1 MDYMNERQK
10 TKIKELEK
18 DFKLTREELVS
29 LAYISYKTWN
39 DYTTEKKACDS
50 LVNVLGMF
58 LLSITSNKGKEIV
71 SKASFAYNGYVELY
85 NQFGGNAYWLAYHFY
100 CELLNRMYNLNSNKM
115 EVKSKEPQG
124 FDYEF

>member
-1 MDYMNERQK
+1 MNYLNEKQK
-10 TKIKELEK
+10 EKIEDLEK

-58 LLSITSNKGKEIV
+58 LLKITNNKGKEIV
-71 SKASFAYNGYVELY
+71 LRVSAAYNVYLDMY

-100 CELLNRMYNLNSNKM
+100 GELLNRMYKLNNSKM
-115 EVKSKEPQG
+115 EVNSNGLQG